1 MTSRRNII
9 RFFQGSKNFLAR
21 GEARMLREFLLQKG
35 LSNREVE
42 VAELVSKGMANKEV
56 ADRLFVTEK
65 TVKFHL
71 TNIYKKMAIK
81 SRSQLIVWCLP
92 HLRMQEED
100 EAAQQ
105 SQINTAQAANSI
117 NQNLGGNDLIAG
129 NGNRQSTTT
138 NTGSSYDIR
147 TEELPNGIKT
157 FNK

>member
-1 MTSRRNII
+1 
-9 RFFQGSKNFLAR
+9 
-21 GEARMLREFLLQKG
+21 MLREFLLQKG

-42 VAELVSKGMANKEV
+42 VAELVSKGLANKEV

-100 EAAQQ
+100 DAAREVNTNTE
-105 SQINTAQAANSI
+105 SNINSNS
-117 NQNLGGNDLIAG
+117 NDLIAG
-129 NGNRQSTTT
+129 GNNTT
-138 NTGSSYDIR
+138 GGFDAGRIDD
-147 TEELPNGIKT
+147 LPGGIKN
-157 FNK
+157 FK

>member
-1 MTSRRNII
+1 MVLRMTSGLEHHPI
-9 RFFQGSKNFLAR
+9 FQGSKILIK

-92 HLRMQEED
+92 HLRMQEEE
-100 EAAQQ
+100 EATNQT
-105 SQINTAQAANSI
+105 QINASAV
-117 NQNLGGNDLIAG
+117 NQTLPQQNFNNDLIAG
-129 NGNRQSTTT
+129 NANQQPAST
-138 NTGSSYDIR
+138 SYDIR